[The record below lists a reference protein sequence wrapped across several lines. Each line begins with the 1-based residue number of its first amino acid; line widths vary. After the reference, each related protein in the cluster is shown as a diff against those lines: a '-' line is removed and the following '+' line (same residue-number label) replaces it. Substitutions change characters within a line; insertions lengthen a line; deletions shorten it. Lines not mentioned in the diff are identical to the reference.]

1 MRYNF
6 YSVNYYL
13 PRNFTSPKK
22 KKIVHILGIFSTP
35 VSVDLIDCT
44 KHWTKHWT
52 TNDRYLCEDQ
62 LRYY

>member
-22 KKIVHILGIFSTP
+22 KKNCSYFGDI
-35 VSVDLIDCT
+35 
-44 KHWTKHWT
+44 
-52 TNDRYLCEDQ
+52 
-62 LRYY
+62 